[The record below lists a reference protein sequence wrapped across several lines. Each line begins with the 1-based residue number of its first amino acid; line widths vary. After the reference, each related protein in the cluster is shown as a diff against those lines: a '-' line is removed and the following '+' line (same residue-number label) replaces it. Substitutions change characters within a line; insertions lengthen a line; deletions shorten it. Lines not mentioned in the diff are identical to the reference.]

1 MSVSQNK
8 EFIRKY
14 FAALSG
20 KPKPENIVNQYIEE
34 QPLKD
39 HIAQAE
45 VGFPLYQVIADDM
58 IAEGDQVAVKA
69 RLIGTHRG
77 EYNGIPATGRTVDV
91 PFHITYRIKDGKI
104 VDHWMVMDSMVFLQQ
119 LGIVPQQA

>member
-45 VGFPLYQVIADDM
+45 AGFPLYQVIADDM

-69 RLIGTHRG
+69 RLVGTHQG

>member
-1 MSVSQNK
+1 MSATENK

-20 KPKPENIVNQYIEE
+20 LPKPPEVVNEFVEE
-34 QPLKD
+34 QPLRD

-45 VGFPLYQVIADDM
+45 EGLPEYELVAEDM

-69 RLIGTHRG
+69 RLIGTHLG
-77 EYNGIPATGRTVDV
+77 AYNGIPATGKKVDIL
-91 PFHITYRIKDGKI
+91 FHITYKIENGKI
-104 VDHWMVMDSMVFLQQ
+104 VDHWMVFDTLVFLQQ
-119 LGIVPQQA
+119 LGIVPVQA

>member
-1 MSVSQNK
+1 MTALENK
-8 EFIRKY
+8 EFVQKY

-20 KPKPENIVNQYIEE
+20 KPKPAEIVDLYVSE
-34 QPLKD
+34 QPLRD
-39 HIAQAE
+39 HIAEAE
-45 VGFPLYQVIADDM
+45 AGLPEYELVAEDM

-69 RLIGTHRG
+69 RLRGTHLG
-77 EYNGIPATGRTVDV
+77 TYNGIPATGRSIDV
-91 PFHITYRIKDGKI
+91 PFHITYRIKDGRI

>member
-1 MSVSQNK
+1 MSASQNK
-8 EFIRKY
+8 EFISKY

-20 KPKPENIVNQYIEE
+20 QPKPEKIVNQYVEE

-45 VGFPLYQVIADDM
+45 AGFPQYQLIAVDM

-69 RLIGTHRG
+69 RLVGTHRG
-77 EYNGIPATGRTVDV
+77 EYNGIPATGRSVDV
-91 PFHITYRIKDGKI
+91 PFHITYRIKGGKI
-104 VDHWMVMDSMVFLQQ
+104 VDHWMVLDSMVFLQQ